1 MARAICIQKFNTILD
16 DYDKC
21 QKIEES
27 IYNFTVEQSKK
38 KGIENNIDNKL
49 FKRIYVNKVM
59 NLFNNI
65 DNDSYIDNIDLREKI
80 FR

>member
-38 KGIENNIDNKL
+38 KE
-49 FKRIYVNKVM
+49 
-59 NLFNNI
+59 
-65 DNDSYIDNIDLREKI
+65 
-80 FR
+80 